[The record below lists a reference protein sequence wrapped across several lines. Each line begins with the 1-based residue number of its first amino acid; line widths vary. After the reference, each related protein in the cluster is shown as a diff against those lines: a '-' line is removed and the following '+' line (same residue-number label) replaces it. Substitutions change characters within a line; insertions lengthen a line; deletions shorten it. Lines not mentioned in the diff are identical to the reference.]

1 MRIAVAENL
10 QSRRGSLSKDAKVTN
25 GLLEQNGDM
34 PRLRKRP
41 GFSAFSLVKTGVAQ
55 LLISW
60 RGIKSVIGDYFCSGY
75 SPSGSYTNSTT
86 WNSADK
92 AANVTLSGGNLNTTW
107 SSGTTG
113 YVRSSLSV
121 ATGLW
126 YYEVTI
132 NTIGVPYIGFASST
146 ASLTGAG
153 FPENVMYFPVS
164 GVIQGALGISYPVA
178 TATGGD
184 VIGALYDATN
194 ATVVFY
200 KNGSVLGSTGGA
212 DIPATTMFAFV
223 GSSSAATD
231 LTANFAGAFTYTP
244 TANTTALVV
253 TTGSM
258 PFSGAFNGENAATP
272 YLMINNAEFAWTIPN
287 TGVVTKVTDAD
298 YPGNQ
303 TPARRTVPGIVYL
316 DTYFFT
322 MDTKGV
328 IYNSA
333 ADDPTSWSALGFI
346 TAQFENGAGVALAKS
361 QEYVAAFKEFSVELL
376 YDAANPV
383 GSPLSPVQNG
393 FFKIGCASG
402 TSLADIKGQIFW
414 VSQSKQKGRSVHV
427 MTGTNVAEVATP
439 DVQRILNADDLATV
453 HAYGVRVDGHDLYLL
468 TLVTSNVTL
477 AYDLTNKTWATWSS
491 LTLGSA
497 IGGTIT
503 ITRSGT
509 TATYASTV
517 AHGVGDGDPVLISG
531 CTQTEYNGIFQTQYV
546 SAYSFTFE
554 VTGSPATPATGSP
567 VLKPYTESYFK
578 YTKYTNYQGLD
589 LSLHESD
596 GYLYSMDSDLFRD
609 NGLPINYVSRTSRM
623 DGGTS
628 DKKTMSRITYVGD
641 IVADTAM
648 VRWSDDDYATNRP
661 YRILDLD
668 EPKSM
673 VRRCGSFI
681 DRSIEFRHIG
691 NTNPILDAIEIEV
704 QK

>member
-92 AANVTLSGGNLNTTW
+92 AANVVLSGGNLTTTW
-107 SSGTTG
+107 SSAASG
-113 YVRSSLSV
+113 YVRSSASV
-121 ATGLW
+121 SSGLW
-126 YYEVTI
+126 YYEITI
-132 NTIGVPYIGFASST
+132 TTVGVPAMGFAS
-146 ASLTGAG
+146 AAESLTGGG
-153 FPENVMYFPVS
+153 FPQYVMYFPTL
-164 GVIQGALGISYPVA
+164 GVIQGALAVSYPVA
-178 TATGGD
+178 TATSGD
-184 VIGALYDATN
+184 VIGFLYDADN

-200 KNGSVLGSTGGA
+200 KNGVVLGSAGGA
-212 DIPATTMFAFV
+212 DIPDVTMYAFV
-223 GSSSAATD
+223 GSGSAVTD

-253 TTGSM
+253 TTGSL
-258 PFSGAFNGENAATP
+258 PFSGAFNGQNATTP

-287 TGVVTKVTDAD
+287 SGVVTKVTDAD

-477 AYDLTNKTWATWSS
+477 AYDLTNKIWGTWSS
-491 LTLGSA
+491 LTLGST

-509 TATYASTV
+509 TATYTSTV
-517 AHGVGDGDPVLISG
+517 AHGMSDGDPVLISG

-589 LSLHESD
+589 LFLHESD

-628 DKKTMSRITYVGD
+628 DKKTMSRITYIGD